1 MYTENECKE
10 IMKEIDKIQDK
21 RSQNVL
27 RKIVLEISE
36 ENARKYFLEQNTD
49 SKQNTVTEQDIIK
62 YITDRMLNLGIS
74 ANLKGYY
81 YIRDAVMM
89 SVLEME
95 RLDKIT
101 TRIYPDVAKKYGTT
115 SSSVERAIRHAIEI
129 SFLKGNLEIFEEI
142 FGYTIDSEKGKPTN
156 SEFIAL
162 VSDHV
167 RLKFNM

>member
-49 SKQNTVTEQDIIK
+49 SEQNTVTEQDIIK